1 MANQSCFGRGSRRR
15 CLHSFLEV
23 KTMSRANDGNFETT
37 YTKVV
42 GITGGMGFSG
52 GGPLP
57 RALLLAESS
66 IRVTF
71 NDIHGNQVVI
81 GHSAAAGKPTL
92 LEGLQVSDVILVQDG
107 SDTAGKNAAA
117 VLW

>member
-1 MANQSCFGRGSRRR
+1 
-15 CLHSFLEV
+15 
-23 KTMSRANDGNFETT
+23 MSRANDGNFETT

-57 RALLLAESS
+57 RALLLAEER
-66 IRVTF
+66 IKVTF
-71 NDIHGNQVVI
+71 NDIHGNEVI
-81 GHSAAAGKPTL
+81 AGFTASPAGKPIL
-92 LEGLQVSDVILVQDG
+92 LEGLQVSDVILVEDQDG
-107 SDTAGKNAAA
+107 TAGKNAAA